1 MVLFSVI
8 LLFVVTSVTSALV
21 VTTKNIVDDIPTKAG
36 QQVKGSP
43 ALESME
49 VSLHNLS
56 KSQDNLVQGNVKYMY
71 IFIVGIGNQSSNE

>member
-8 LLFVVTSVTSALV
+8 LLFVVTSVTSVLV

-36 QQVKGSP
+36 QEVKRSP

-56 KSQDNLVQGNVKYMY
+56 KSQDNLVQGNVKYIY
-71 IFIVGIGNQSSNE
+71 IFIVGIGNQSSHE